1 MTTSYIKISTNSE
14 LKIKAQEVFESLGL
28 DFSTA
33 INIFLAMTVEKN
45 TLPFDQNTYK
55 SFDLQ
60 LQQEI
65 LLELPFKRGCMKGKM
80 WLSDDFCEPLS
91 DFQEYME

>member
-14 LKIKAQEVFESLGL
+14 LKVKAQEIFNNLGL

-45 TLPFDQNTYK
+45 SLPFEQNTYK
-55 SFDLQ
+55 NFDTNFH
-60 LQQEI
+60 QEI
-65 LLELPFKRGCMKGKM
+65 LPELPFKRGCMKGKM